1 LSINPNNGQQFLLTS
16 EGLLYLSEDSGLTLT
31 EVAAPLGSKKVE
43 WSDNVIVVATDS
55 KLYRSSGLGTSF
67 IEMPEFFA
75 GIQDIAASGANMI
88 VLDEKGVHVSSD
100 NGTVFSLLP

>member
-1 LSINPNNGQQFLLTS
+1 
-16 EGLLYLSEDSGLTLT
+16 
-31 EVAAPLGSKKVE
+31 
-43 WSDNVIVVATDS
+43 
-55 KLYRSSGLGTSF
+55 
-67 IEMPEFFA
+67 MPEFFA